1 MSLLAL
7 LLIELLHHVLMSF
20 LPSSSFRPLA
30 WSLGL
35 WVCMALPVIILIVR
49 GSLYYMIGYSLLIIV
64 VRPVFSTPSYQL
76 LVSET
81 GS

>member
-20 LPSSSFRPLA
+20 LPSSSIRPLA
-30 WSLGL
+30 WSFGL

-49 GSLYYMIGYSLLIIV
+49 GSFYYIISSSLL
-64 VRPVFSTPSYQL
+64 L
-76 LVSET
+76 
-81 GS
+81 